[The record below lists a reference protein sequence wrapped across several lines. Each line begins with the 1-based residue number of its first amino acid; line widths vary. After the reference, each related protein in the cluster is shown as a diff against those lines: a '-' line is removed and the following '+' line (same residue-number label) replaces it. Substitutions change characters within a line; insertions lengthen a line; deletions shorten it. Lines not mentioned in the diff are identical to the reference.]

1 MIVKRIYTCAAPK
14 FNYFFKR
21 YKISSECYEKIW
33 TLFKFLISDYFELL
47 ADKSLDFLI
56 VLTLFIT
63 TYMIDKKF
71 NLFENQISG
80 KIYFI

>member
-1 MIVKRIYTCAAPK
+1 MIVKKIYTFAAPK
-14 FNYFFKR
+14 FSNFFKR
-21 YKISSECYEKIW
+21 YKIRSECYEKIW

-56 VLTLFIT
+56 ILTLFIT
-63 TYMIDKKF
+63 TYMIDEKF

-80 KIYFI
+80 KIYII